1 MEEMIKP
8 APAPASSEEEK
19 EVMATAATGERRH
32 EEATAGR
39 EEQEEEEGEEEA
51 PVVLKKGPWTT
62 AEDAVLVQHVRQNG
76 EGNWNAVQRM
86 TGLLRCGK
94 SCRLRWT
101 NHLRPNLKKG
111 SFSPDEELLIAQLH
125 AQLGNKWARMASH
138 LPGRT
143 DNEIKNYW
151 NTRTK
156 RRQRAG
162 LPVYPPDVQLHLA
175 FAKRCRYDDFSSP
188 LSSPQQSAGSNV
200 LSMDAA
206 DAAGAAS
213 SGYTSARPP
222 PLDLAGQLTMGSRPV
237 QLLAATP
244 FSAPSSPWGK
254 PFARNAQFFQFPHS
268 SPVSPTTPTGPVHVH
283 PVTPELSLGYGPH
296 AGDRARLPPVSPS
309 PGARAELPSSQL
321 RPAMAPTTATA
332 AAAATTGVLVGGA
345 LQDHPNAASLEA
357 MLQEL
362 HDAIKIEPPAPP
374 ENRGTEEGGGGDLR
388 GVSGDGKPEVEL
400 KDDIETLFDL
410 IIPATFPAAAA
421 PEPAAAMASSAAPNH
436 SGSVSQHSS
445 EDQDHSNADVVLD
458 LPILT
463 GGGGGSS
470 EQDDWSLD
478 GAACQWNNIS
488 GGIC

>member
-19 EVMATAATGERRH
+19 EVVATAATGERRH

-39 EEQEEEEGEEEA
+39 EEQEEEEEEEAA

-62 AEDAVLVQHVRQNG
+62 AEDAVLVKHVRQHG
-76 EGNWNAVQRM
+76 EGNWNA
-86 TGLLRCGK
+86 
-94 SCRLRWT
+94 
-101 NHLRPNLKKG
+101 
-111 SFSPDEELLIAQLH
+111 
-125 AQLGNKWARMASH
+125 

-206 DAAGAAS
+206 DAARASS

-222 PLDLAGQLTMGSRPV
+222 PLDLAGQLAMGSRPV

-244 FSAPSSPWGK
+244 FSAPSSPWG
-254 PFARNAQFFQFPHS
+254 
-268 SPVSPTTPTGPVHVH
+268 
-283 PVTPELSLGYGPH
+283 
-296 AGDRARLPPVSPS
+296 
-309 PGARAELPSSQL
+309 
-321 RPAMAPTTATA
+321 
-332 AAAATTGVLVGGA
+332 
-345 LQDHPNAASLEA
+345 
-357 MLQEL
+357 
-362 HDAIKIEPPAPP
+362 
-374 ENRGTEEGGGGDLR
+374 
-388 GVSGDGKPEVEL
+388 DGKPE
-400 KDDIETLFDL
+400 
-410 IIPATFPAAAA
+410 
-421 PEPAAAMASSAAPNH
+421 
-436 SGSVSQHSS
+436 HSS
-445 EDQDHSNADVVLD
+445 DDQDHSNGADVVLD